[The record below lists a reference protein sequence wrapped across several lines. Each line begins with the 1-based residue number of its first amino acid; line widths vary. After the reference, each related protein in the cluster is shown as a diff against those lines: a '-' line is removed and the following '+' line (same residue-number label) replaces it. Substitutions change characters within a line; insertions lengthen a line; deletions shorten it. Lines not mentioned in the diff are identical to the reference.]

1 MEVTRGNSYRIT
13 STFVEKEFYNT
24 PSIINIISKNNDKNE
39 LKFALSLINSRLFT
53 WYHLKEHS
61 KSQATTSIPKI
72 LVREVRN
79 LPIKEISKESQQP
92 FIDKVNEILLLK
104 AEDSKTDTQVLE
116 QEIDA
121 MVYELYGLSA
131 EEIAIVE
138 GS

>member
-1 MEVTRGNSYRIT
+1 MNFFYDNS
-13 STFVEKEFYNT
+13 FNLGAEF
-24 PSIINIISKNNDKNE
+24 
-39 LKFALSLINSRLFT
+39 
-53 WYHLKEHS
+53 
-61 KSQATTSIPKI
+61 TTAVAIEN
-72 LVREVRN
+72 LDL
-79 LPIKEISKESQQP
+79 LPIKWNETINQQP

-121 MVYELYGLSA
+121 MVYELYSLSA

>member
-1 MEVTRGNSYRIT
+1 MVQEEGRV
-13 STFVEKEFYNT
+13 
-24 PSIINIISKNNDKNE
+24 
-39 LKFALSLINSRLFT
+39 FAQVKT
-53 WYHLKEHS
+53 VVLKE
-61 KSQATTSIPKI
+61 
-72 LVREVRN
+72 

-104 AEDSKTDTQVLE
+104 TEDSKTDTQVLE

-121 MVYELYGLSA
+121 MVYELYGLSV

>member
-1 MEVTRGNSYRIT
+1 MKSGN
-13 STFVEKEFYNT
+13 VE
-24 PSIINIISKNNDKNE
+24 
-39 LKFALSLINSRLFT
+39 
-53 WYHLKEHS
+53 
-61 KSQATTSIPKI
+61 
-72 LVREVRN
+72 N
-79 LPIKEISKESQQP
+79 LPVKKISKESQQP